1 MWPGSIDNKNIGK
14 DMGSFLSDKPRTK
27 TRFSIVFYLFYYHV
41 INTIIYKDFSNW
53 MKDMLLEHVNLWA

>member
-41 INTIIYKDFSNW
+41 INTIIYKDFSN
-53 MKDMLLEHVNLWA
+53 